1 MSEQAWS
8 PIAVVGAGAVGSY
21 FGGLLAREGAAV
33 TLIGRAAHV
42 DAIRRDGLLF
52 ESGGT
57 SERIKIGAST
67 DIAAVRGARLVLLCV
82 KSFDT
87 EEAAKLMKP
96 HLAPDAV
103 VLSLQ
108 NGVDNPERIR
118 RHIANPVIPVLI
130 YIGVS
135 SPAPGHVRHTG
146 GSKLVTGAMSPVDC
160 AALDGIAALFTRAGL
175 PVTISG
181 DIEAELWVK
190 LVLNCAYNAV
200 SALSGSNYGRMVA
213 MPEVRRVMQD
223 TVDEIRAVA
232 RAKGV
237 RLPDNVVE
245 INFALADTMPQ
256 QRSSTAQDIEKGRR
270 TEIDHLNGY
279 VTRQGEALGVATP
292 VNRTLSALMKAL
304 EQTRLA
310 SRGDAS
316 S

>member
-21 FGGLLAREGAAV
+21 FGGLLARTGAAV

-42 DAIRRDGLLF
+42 EAIRRDGLQF
-52 ESGGT
+52 ESGRT
-57 SERIKIGAST
+57 SERIEVQATI

-108 NGVDNPERIR
+108 NGVDNLERIR
-118 RHIANPVIPVLI
+118 RHIANPVIPMLI
-130 YIGVS
+130 YIGAS

-146 GSKLVTGAMSPVDC
+146 GSKLVTGAMNPADR

-175 PVTISG
+175 SVTISD

-213 MPEVRRVMQD
+213 TPEVRRIMQD
-223 TVDEIRAVA
+223 VVDEIRAVA

-237 RLPDNVVE
+237 RLPDNVAE

-279 VTRQGEALGVATP
+279 VVRTGEALGVATP

-310 SRGDAS
+310 SRG
-316 S
+316 

>member
-21 FGGLLAREGAAV
+21 FGGLLARTGAAV

-42 DAIRRDGLLF
+42 EAIRRDGLQF
-52 ESGGT
+52 ESDGR
-57 SERIKIGAST
+57 SERVEVQATT

-87 EEAAKLMKP
+87 EDAAKLMKP

-108 NGVDNPERIR
+108 NGVDNLERIR
-118 RHIANPVIPVLI
+118 RHVANPAIPMLI
-130 YIGVS
+130 YIGAS

-146 GSKLVTGAMSPVDC
+146 GSKLVTGAMNPADR

-175 PVTISG
+175 SVTISG

-213 MPEVRRVMQD
+213 TPEVRRIMQD
-223 TVDEIRAVA
+223 VVDEIRAVA

-237 RLPDNVVE
+237 RLPDNIAE

-279 VTRQGEALGVATP
+279 VVRTGEALGVATP

-310 SRGDAS
+310 SRG
-316 S
+316 

>member
-21 FGGLLAREGAAV
+21 FGGLLARTGAAV

-96 HLAPDAV
+96 HLAPDSV

-118 RHIANPVIPVLI
+118 RHIANPIIPVLI

-146 GSKLVTGAMSPVDC
+146 GSKLVTGAMNPADC

-175 PVTISG
+175 PVTISS

-310 SRGDAS
+310 SRSDAS

>member
-21 FGGLLAREGAAV
+21 FGGLLARTGAAV

-42 DAIRRDGLLF
+42 DAIRRDGLQF
-52 ESGGT
+52 ESDGRSGRVEVQAT
-57 SERIKIGAST
+57 T
-67 DIAAVRGARLVLLCV
+67 DGAAVRGARLVLFCV

-87 EEAAKLMKP
+87 DEAAMQMRP
-96 HLAPDAV
+96 HLEPDAV

-118 RHIANPVIPVLI
+118 RYVANPVIPMLI
-130 YIGVS
+130 YIGAS

-146 GSKLVTGAMSPVDC
+146 GSKLVTGAMNPADRV
-160 AALDGIAALFTRAGL
+160 ALEGIAALFTRAGL
-175 PVTISG
+175 SVTISD

-213 MPEVRRVMQD
+213 IPEVRRIMQD
-223 TVDEIRAVA
+223 TVDEVRAVA

-237 RLPDNVVE
+237 RLPDNVAE
-245 INFALADTMPQ
+245 INFALADAMPQ

-279 VTRQGEALGVATP
+279 VVRTGEALGVATP
-292 VNRTLSALMKAL
+292 VNRTLGALMKAL
-304 EQTRLA
+304 EQTRTA
-310 SRGDAS
+310 SQE
-316 S
+316 

>member
-21 FGGLLAREGAAV
+21 FGGMLARAGAAV
-33 TLIGRAAHV
+33 TLIGRATHV
-42 DAIRRDGLLF
+42 EAIRRDGLQF
-52 ESGGT
+52 ESDGR
-57 SERIKIGAST
+57 SERVEVQATT
-67 DIAAVRGARLVLLCV
+67 DVAAVRGAGLVLFCV

-87 EEAAKLMKP
+87 DEAAMQMRP
-96 HLAPDAV
+96 HLEPDAV

-118 RHIANPVIPVLI
+118 RHVANSVIPMLI
-130 YIGVS
+130 YIGAS

-146 GSKLVTGAMSPVDC
+146 GSKLVTGAMNPADRV
-160 AALDGIAALFTRAGL
+160 ALGGIAALFTRAGL
-175 PVTISG
+175 SVTISE
-181 DIEAELWVK
+181 DIEADLWVK
-190 LVLNCAYNAV
+190 LVLNCAYNAI

-213 MPEVRRVMQD
+213 IPEVRRIMQD

-232 RAKGV
+232 QAKGV
-237 RLPDNVVE
+237 RLPDNVAE

-279 VTRQGEALGVATP
+279 VVRTGETLGIATP
-292 VNRTLSALMKAL
+292 VNRTLSALMKIL

-310 SRGDAS
+310 SRA
-316 S
+316 